1 MSSFVTIHYSTRVDR
16 TSVLG
21 IVGIGHTVGDA
32 GMKFEGVEKH
42 CICVYC
48 KHCTCAY
55 TVLHRIS
62 LETDPISTEQ

>member
-48 KHCTCAY
+48 KHCT
-55 TVLHRIS
+55 
-62 LETDPISTEQ
+62 